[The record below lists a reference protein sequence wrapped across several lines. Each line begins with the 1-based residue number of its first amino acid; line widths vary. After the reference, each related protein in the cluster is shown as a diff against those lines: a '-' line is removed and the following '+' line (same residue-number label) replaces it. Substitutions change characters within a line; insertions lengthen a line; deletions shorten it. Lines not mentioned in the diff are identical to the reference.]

1 MKPYLFQDN
10 NPFSDTYQQQEQIEK
25 HMMRDPHVSK
35 PGGKI
40 LKNLAVHIFR
50 LLSSPTFSYSFKSYF
65 SLSLPYDK
73 ENSLHPSDP
82 IKTSSFKG

>member
-1 MKPYLFQDN
+1 MKCCTMFKLKKSDKYFKMKSNLFQDN

-40 LKNLAVHIFR
+40 LKKSCCPHILAAV
-50 LLSSPTFSYSFKSYF
+50 LFSYI
-65 SLSLPYDK
+65 LL
-73 ENSLHPSDP
+73 L
-82 IKTSSFKG
+82 I

>member
-40 LKNLAVHIFR
+40 LKKI
-50 LLSSPTFSYSFKSYF
+50 LLSTYSGCCLLFLHSPTH
-65 SLSLPYDK
+65 LSLTF
-73 ENSLHPSDP
+73 S
-82 IKTSSFKG
+82 